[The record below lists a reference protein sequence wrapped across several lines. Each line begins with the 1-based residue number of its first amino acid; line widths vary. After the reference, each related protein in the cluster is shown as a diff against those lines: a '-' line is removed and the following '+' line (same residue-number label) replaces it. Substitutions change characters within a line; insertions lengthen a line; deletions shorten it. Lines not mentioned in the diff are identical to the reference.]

1 MKIQSLAVSALLC
14 TCMSSVAFAGSLSI
28 NNGTISAGDGQNQV
42 AFNNGQLMA
51 GNGQNQI
58 SINTGSSAAYT
69 TVSPA
74 SLPTASYSEFSRNT
88 NNAYDSTRNVNA
100 AGRFND
106 MVRFLADQ
114 LTQNRD
120 IKNLSDTPFAV
131 ASVVSLDDVSRTNKL
146 GFLLQEHLLHELQAR
161 GFKVV
166 DFKLLNDQ
174 IQVTRDGDFAFSRDP
189 KKLRKSYDIS
199 QVVSGTYAFEA
210 EGVVVNLR
218 AIDTKTGVISS
229 TAQGYFP
236 RSDYEYITTGREG
249 TYYNGEYYYRESQQV
264 HVIDVPV
271 GYPGSHNKVMITK

>member
-1 MKIQSLAVSALLC
+1 MKIQSLAISALLC
-14 TCMSSVAFAGSLSI
+14 ASMSNVAFSGSLSV
-28 NNGTISAGDGQNQV
+28 NNGSVAVGDGQNQV
-42 AFNNGQLMA
+42 MFNNGQLTA

-58 SINTGSSAAYT
+58 SINTGSSTVYT
-69 TVSPA
+69 AVSPA
-74 SLPTASYSEFSRNT
+74 TMPTTSYSEFSRNT
-88 NNAYDSTRNVNA
+88 NNVYDSTRNVNA
-100 AGRFND
+100 AGRLND
-106 MVRFLADQ
+106 MIRFLADQ

-131 ASVVSLDDVSRTNKL
+131 ASVVALDDVSHTNKL

-174 IQVTRDGDFAFSRDP
+174 IQVTKDGDFTFSRNP
-189 KKLRKSYDIS
+189 KKLKKSYDIS

-229 TAQGYFP
+229 TAQGYLP
-236 RSDYEYITTGREG
+236 RSDYEYITTGRDG

-271 GYPGSHNKVMITK
+271 SYPGSHNNVMITK